1 LKTIPLLTILAVLV
15 TGTMG
20 LSGVQAQAPN
30 PAQSN
35 RATAATYA
43 KQGDNK
49 YAAADYKGAVEA
61 YTQALE
67 IFNQSD
73 YAYYNRGNAY
83 RKLKDYKAA
92 IADYTQ
98 AIQLNPQNT
107 FAYLYR
113 GAAYQGD
120 GQSELAIADYTAL
133 IKMDDQN
140 AGAYAKRGEAYL
152 SLKQKEAGIADL
164 TKAAD
169 IYKKLKE
176 PEKSERILS
185 QLRSLK

>member
-1 LKTIPLLTILAVLV
+1 
-15 TGTMG
+15 MG

-30 PAQSN
+30 PPQSN

-113 GAAYQGD
+113 GAAYQAD

-140 AGAYAKRGEAYL
+140 AGAYEAYL

>member
-1 LKTIPLLTILAVLV
+1 LKTIRSLTILAILV
-15 TGTMG
+15 MSTTG
-20 LSGVQAQAPN
+20 LSRVQAQTPE
-30 PAQSN
+30 PAQPSK
-35 RATAATYA
+35 ATSATYV

-61 YTQALE
+61 YTQALQ

-98 AIQLNPQNT
+98 AIQINPQNT

-113 GAAYQGD
+113 GVAYQAD
-120 GQSELAIADYTAL
+120 GQAELAIADYTAL
-133 IKMDDQN
+133 IKLDDQN
-140 AGAYAKRGEAYL
+140 AAAYAKRGEAYL
-152 SLKQKEAGIADL
+152 SLKQKDAAIADL
-164 TKAAD
+164 RQASD
-169 IYKKLKE
+169 IYKRLKE